1 MQSEIEAKFINI
13 NHDDMRV
20 KLKSIGAECEE
31 PLRLMRRVVVHNPVM
46 NAKNAFMRV
55 RDEGHRTTLTY
66 KQFDADSIDGAKELE
81 VVVSDFDTMVA
92 ALDESGL
99 KHDTYQESKRENWR
113 IGEVEIMLDEWPW
126 LNTYMEIEG
135 PNEAV
140 VRKTAEQLGLSWD
153 DAVFGGVANVYLSQY
168 PYIGDKG
175 RQMINE
181 NWPIIK
187 FGNPKPPLLET

>member
-168 PYIGDKG
+168 PHIGDKG